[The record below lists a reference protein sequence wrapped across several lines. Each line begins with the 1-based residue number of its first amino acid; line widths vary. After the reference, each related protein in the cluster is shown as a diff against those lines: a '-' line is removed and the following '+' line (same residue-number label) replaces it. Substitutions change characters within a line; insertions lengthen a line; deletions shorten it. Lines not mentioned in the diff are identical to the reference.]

1 MIARIQWEYAPLQ
14 TMTAKTQSPP
24 YRLGSADLETVLAL
38 VRAGTLAQAGER
50 LGVDGS
56 TVFRNLQRIER
67 GLGQA
72 LFERTRSGYLPGELA
87 LNLARHAERQESEL
101 EAARS
106 LVQIRPDQ
114 VSGQVR
120 ITTTDTILH
129 ALVAPSLKALR
140 ERHPLLEFELDASN
154 TPANLGRRDADI
166 AIRATR
172 APPEHLVGRHLG
184 PIRVALFA
192 PRRSRLRSVDE
203 AIERGVA
210 WIAPDDALPDHPSVL
225 WRRRHF
231 PKIAP
236 AYRVSSILSAAECV
250 ALGLGVAVLPLFLAA
265 PRADLRQVGPE
276 IEECVTQLWLLSH
289 PESRHL
295 RRVATVLQHLAQ
307 EIRLPST

>member
-1 MIARIQWEYAPLQ
+1 
-14 TMTAKTQSPP
+14 MTAKTQSPP
-24 YRLGSADLETVLAL
+24 YRLGSADLETLLAL

-87 LNLARHAERQESEL
+87 LALARHAERQESEL

-106 LVQIRPDQ
+106 LVQTRPDQ

-129 ALVAPSLKALR
+129 ALVAPSLNALR
-140 ERHPLLEFELDASN
+140 ARHPLLDFDLDARN
-154 TPANLGRRDADI
+154 VPVNLGRRDADI
-166 AIRATR
+166 AVRATR
-172 APPEHLVGRHLG
+172 EPPEHLVGRHLG

-192 PRRSRLRSVDE
+192 PRGSRLRSLDH
-203 AIERGVA
+203 AIERGIA

-231 PKIAP
+231 PKISP

-265 PRADLRQVGPE
+265 PRADLRQVGAE
-276 IEECVTQLWLLSH
+276 IEECVTQLWLLTH

-295 RRVATVLQHLAQ
+295 RRVATVFQHLAQ
-307 EIRLPST
+307 EIRLA